1 MIVTVSGFS
10 ADNGWEH
17 SGWGA
22 LEGAGDN
29 TYTHGGLGGAG
40 RGDVAVQWL
49 GIKRY

>member
-22 LEGAGDN
+22 QGAQRI
-29 TYTHGGLGGAG
+29 THTHGGLGGAG
-40 RGDVAVQWL
+40 RGDAAVQWL